1 MILSFSLY
9 LYLFGV
15 CAYPMQCLFYPFVL
29 CCVRWY
35 RKLNDWRTMVTEAI
49 TELLEGILLVV
60 VGNGGQLYRALK
72 NLELELL

>member
-1 MILSFSLY
+1 
-9 LYLFGV
+9 
-15 CAYPMQCLFYPFVL
+15 
-29 CCVRWY
+29 
-35 RKLNDWRTMVTEAI
+35 MVTEAI